1 MDSGIARNG
10 VIIMLAAS
18 GSLAIFDGL
27 TKYLAAFF
35 SAGEIA
41 LVRFGFGAL
50 AMFPFV
56 LRQKVWFGRRDFS
69 LLILRGLLGVGVF
82 YAVILAFQA
91 GAPISVTMVLFYTGP
106 VWTLLMGA
114 LVLGERLT
122 WERTGGVMV
131 AILGIIVLFN
141 PLGKGISIGHLYGLL
156 GGVMSAGNNVVT
168 RYLRA
173 RYDARLI
180 YEFQCIVGC
189 LASIP
194 LVIGDV
200 RFPGTRLGM
209 VLLSAAIFGLMG
221 QVLMNHGYRF
231 IRAAEG
237 ATLMMSEAIFA
248 ATVGFFVFSEVI
260 TPHFIIGASLILGS
274 GVYLG
279 LRTGTQ
285 KADIFGPD
293 RVRAPE

>member
-1 MDSGIARNG
+1 MDSRIAGNG

-91 GAPISVTMVLFYTGP
+91 GATISVTMVLFYTAP
-106 VWTLLMGA
+106 VWALLMGA
-114 LVLGERLT
+114 LLIGERLT
-122 WERTGGVMV
+122 WERTGGVVV
-131 AILGIIVLFN
+131 AILGITLLFN
-141 PLGKGISIGHLYGLL
+141 PLGEGISIGHLYGLL
-156 GGVMSAGNNVVT
+156 GGVMSGGNSVVT

-180 YEFQCIVGC
+180 YGFQCLVGT

-194 LVIGDV
+194 LVIGNV
-200 RFPGTRLGM
+200 QLPGPRMGM
-209 VLLSAAIFGLMG
+209 VLLSAAIFGLLG
-221 QVLMNHGYRF
+221 QVLMNYGFRF

-237 ATLMMSEAIFA
+237 STLMMSEAIFCA
-248 ATVGFFVFSEVI
+248 IVGFFVFSEVI
-260 TPHFIIGASLILGS
+260 TPQFIIGASLILGS

-279 LRTGTQ
+279 LRAGTQ
-285 KADIFGPD
+285 KADIFRPD
-293 RVRAPE
+293 RIRALE

>member
-1 MDSGIARNG
+1 MDSRIAGNG

-35 SAGEIA
+35 AAGEIA

-56 LRQKVWFGRRDFS
+56 LRQKVWFGRRDLS
-69 LLILRGLLGVGVF
+69 LLILRGLLGVGVL

-91 GAPISVTMVLFYTGP
+91 GATISVTMVLFYTAP
-106 VWTLLMGA
+106 VWALLMGA
-114 LVLGERLT
+114 LLIGERLT
-122 WERTGGVMV
+122 WERTGGVVV
-131 AILGIIVLFN
+131 AIMGIILLFN
-141 PLGKGISIGHLYGLL
+141 PLGEGISIGHLYGLL
-156 GGVMSAGNNVVT
+156 GGVMSGGNSVVT

-180 YEFQCIVGC
+180 YGFQCLVGT
-189 LASIP
+189 LASLP
-194 LVIGDV
+194 LVIGNV
-200 RFPGTRLGM
+200 QLPGPRMGM
-209 VLLSAAIFGLMG
+209 ILLSAAIFGLLG
-221 QVLMNHGYRF
+221 QVLMNYGFRF

-237 ATLMMSEAIFA
+237 STLMMSEAIFCA
-248 ATVGFFVFSEVI
+248 IAGVLIFSEALSLEFV
-260 TPHFIIGASLILGS
+260 IGATLILGS

-279 LRTGTQ
+279 LRAGTQ
-285 KADIFGPD
+285 KADIFRPD
-293 RVRAPE
+293 RVSALE

>member
-1 MDSGIARNG
+1 MDSRIAGNG

-35 SAGEIA
+35 AAGEIA

-50 AMFPFV
+50 AMFPFL
-56 LRQKVWFGRRDFS
+56 LRQKVWFGRRDLS
-69 LLILRGLLGVGVF
+69 LLILRGLLGVGVL

-91 GAPISVTMVLFYTGP
+91 GATISVTMVLFYTAP
-106 VWTLLMGA
+106 VWALLMGA
-114 LVLGERLT
+114 LLIGERLT
-122 WERTGGVMV
+122 WERTGGVVV
-131 AILGIIVLFN
+131 AIMGIILLFN
-141 PLGKGISIGHLYGLL
+141 PLGEGISIGHLYGLL
-156 GGVMSAGNNVVT
+156 GGVMSGGNSVVT

-180 YEFQCIVGC
+180 YGFQCLVGT

-200 RFPGTRLGM
+200 QLPGPRMGM
-209 VLLSAAIFGLMG
+209 ILLSAAIFGLLG
-221 QVLMNHGYRF
+221 QVLMNYGFRF

-237 ATLMMSEAIFA
+237 STLMMSEAIFCA
-248 ATVGFFVFSEVI
+248 IAGVLIFSEALSLEFV
-260 TPHFIIGASLILGS
+260 IGATLILGS

-279 LRTGTQ
+279 LRAGTQ
-285 KADIFGPD
+285 KADIFRPD
-293 RVRAPE
+293 RVSALE

>member
-1 MDSGIARNG
+1 MDFRIAGNG

-27 TKYLAAFF
+27 TKYLAVFF

-50 AMFPFV
+50 VMLPV
-56 LRQKVWFGRRDFS
+56 LLRQKGWFGKRDFS

-114 LVLGERLT
+114 LLLGERLT

-131 AILGIIVLFN
+131 AILGITVLFN
-141 PLGKGISIGHLYGLL
+141 PLGRDISIGHLYGLL

-180 YEFQCIVGC
+180 YEFQCIVGS

-209 VLLSAAIFGLMG
+209 VLLSAAIFGLLG

-248 ATVGFFVFSEVI
+248 AMVGFFVFGEVI
-260 TPHFIIGASLILGS
+260 TPQFVIGATLILGS

-279 LRTGTQ
+279 LRAGTQ
-285 KADIFGPD
+285 KADIL
-293 RVRAPE
+293 RANRI

>member
-1 MDSGIARNG
+1 MDSRIAGNG

-35 SAGEIA
+35 AAGEIA

-56 LRQKVWFGRRDFS
+56 LRQKVWFGRRDLS
-69 LLILRGLLGVGVF
+69 LLILRGLLGVGVL

-91 GAPISVTMVLFYTGP
+91 GATISVTMVLFYTAP
-106 VWTLLMGA
+106 VWALLMGA
-114 LVLGERLT
+114 LLIGERLT
-122 WERTGGVMV
+122 WERTGGVVV
-131 AILGIIVLFN
+131 AIMGIILLFN
-141 PLGKGISIGHLYGLL
+141 PLGEGISIGHLYGLL
-156 GGVMSAGNNVVT
+156 GGVMSGGNSVVT

-180 YEFQCIVGC
+180 YGFQCLVGT

-200 RFPGTRLGM
+200 QLPGPRMGM
-209 VLLSAAIFGLMG
+209 ILLSAAIFGLLG
-221 QVLMNHGYRF
+221 QVLMNYGFRF

-237 ATLMMSEAIFA
+237 STLMMSEAIFCA
-248 ATVGFFVFSEVI
+248 IAGVLIFSEALSLEFV
-260 TPHFIIGASLILGS
+260 IGATLILGS

-279 LRTGTQ
+279 LRAGTQ
-285 KADIFGPD
+285 KADIFRPD
-293 RVRAPE
+293 RVSALE